1 MKMVNFLPS
10 PGILFPPPPPTHFTP
25 PPLPL
30 SGPCLP
36 QAPHPTQLTAL
47 YKLDC
52 SPQVETFFF
61 NRWTQYLTVTLW
73 IGLWKGDTGMYR
85 YYIYA

>member
-1 MKMVNFLPS
+1 MYNHFREKYMKNIFKYNF
-10 PGILFPPPPPTHFTP
+10 ILRLNNKIKMLNNIIFTH

-52 SPQVETFFF
+52 SPQVETFF
-61 NRWTQYLTVTLW
+61 L
-73 IGLWKGDTGMYR
+73 IGGHST
-85 YYIYA
+85 